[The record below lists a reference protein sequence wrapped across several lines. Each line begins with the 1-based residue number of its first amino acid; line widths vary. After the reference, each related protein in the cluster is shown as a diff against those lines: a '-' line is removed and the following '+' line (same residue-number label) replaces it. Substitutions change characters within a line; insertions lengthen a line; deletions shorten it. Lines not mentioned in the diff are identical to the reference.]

1 MWRRRPGGAV
11 HHLPKPVP
19 TAADLRDLLE
29 DIEVEQHLGQ
39 RPRNDKEE
47 SVTYEKMDDIP
58 GYVEGNYLVH
68 VPLRYL
74 ENNLEEIR
82 GDGTLDLDPD
92 FQRGHVWT
100 NEQRTAFIEHVLR
113 KGQNTVIRFNCP
125 RWQRAGQSEHSVLVD
140 GKQRLNAALMFK
152 RGEIPACG
160 KLVHEYEDE
169 IPISARLQFMMNDL
183 ETREEVLKWYLE
195 INRGQV
201 AHTPEELK
209 RVEELLEEER
219 IKNQ

>member
-1 MWRRRPGGAV
+1 MRTRRPGGAV
-11 HHLPKPVP
+11 HGLPRSVSMV
-19 TAADLRDLLE
+19 ADLRDLLE
-29 DIEVEQHLGQ
+29 DVQVDRRGY
-39 RPRNDKEE
+39 KEE

-92 FQRGHVWT
+92 FQRGHLWT
-100 NEQRTAFIEHVLR
+100 DEQRTAFVEHVLR

-125 RWQRAGQSEHSVLVD
+125 RWQRTGQSEHSVLVD

-152 RGEIPACG
+152 RGEIPAFG
-160 KLVHEYEDE
+160 KLVHEYQDE
-169 IPISARLQFMMNDL
+169 IPISARLQFMLNDL

-201 AHTPEELK
+201 AHTQEEIK
-209 RVEELLEEER
+209 RVEGLLEEER
-219 IKNQ
+219 AKHKW